1 MLGEEDALW
10 AEFAAESEEHLD
22 GIEAALAAAAPGAEG
37 INSLFRAF
45 HSLKGMSD
53 ALGAQGL
60 KALAHAAEDVLGLV
74 RAGRLP
80 LDPPLAE
87 LLLRTVDTL
96 RRQRRQVLEHRPEQP
111 AEPALMAAL
120 RRFAGVPSA
129 PPAQAP
135 PPAPAAEPAAD
146 PLLATLASRARA
158 AVPLLAA
165 LAGPAPDA
173 AARREAVALAEG
185 AALLGLHRLSAGFA
199 VLAEGAAG
207 PAALPAL
214 GRLRRQ
220 LERLSTLAGEA
231 AGAEELPVVLR
242 GTQDGWLEP
251 LLALLE
257 AGAAPAAL
265 ANAAREA
272 AAMAAALGEDALE
285 QRLLVLED
293 LADRAAEPD
302 AAAALAQA
310 AAAMLHG
317 RRDAGP
323 LPPDPAPEET
333 EPGLPALFLPV
344 MGAEARRRAL
354 AARAAGRGLFLARLA
369 LGVDAA
375 LEEQAGDWLR
385 RKGEVLASHNPAG
398 AEPPVLE
405 LLLASEESLPALS
418 GQAAQLDPGRHVLQ
432 EIAALPEAAAA
443 VAEAEAAGPVTLR
456 VRQETVDDIIAL
468 QAELGAAVLSLSE
481 VVREGG
487 TRAALGRLAG
497 LEASLPPH
505 AAPRLAAELERL
517 RQGQEA
523 LEALE
528 SRVGL
533 ALRRLDDAVMG
544 LRVVPIGTLLAR
556 LPRVARSV
564 AQAGGKQVEVLLE
577 GQAVAIDRGLVEILS
592 DPLLHLVRNAVDH
605 GLEAPEARRA
615 AGKPERGLLRIAAAR
630 EGGEILV
637 RVADDG
643 AGIDAGRVLR
653 RAVAQG
659 LLDEAAA
666 ARLSLPEVRALLFRP
681 GFSTAER
688 LTETSGRGVGLDV
701 VQEAVRRAGGTLEV
715 ESRPGEGTA
724 FLLRL
729 PLTASIQSVLL
740 VEVAG
745 HPYALPAARVQ
756 GVVEGGSLPVEA
768 EARSLPA
775 LLGLPEDA
783 APGGAGVAVLV
794 RSAGRLLALRVDR
807 VRRRSDLLLR
817 PLHPALASLPG
828 VGGMGVL
835 GDGEPVVLLEPEGF

>member
-22 GIEAALAAAAPGAEG
+22 GIEAALAAAAPGAEAV
-37 INSLFRAF
+37 NTLFRAF

-111 AEPALMAAL
+111 ADPALMAAL
-120 RRFAGVPSA
+120 RRFAGAPSA
-129 PPAQAP
+129 PPARAAP
-135 PPAPAAEPAAD
+135 VPPAAAD

-165 LAGPAPDA
+165 LAGPAPDL
-173 AARREAVALAEG
+173 AARREAAALSEG
-185 AALLGLHRLSAGFA
+185 AALLGLHRLAAGFA
-199 VLAEGAAG
+199 ALAEGGAG
-207 PAALPAL
+207 LAAL

-231 AGAEELPVVLR
+231 AGAEELPVALR
-242 GTQDGWLEP
+242 GTQEAWLEP

-257 AGAAPAAL
+257 AGAAPGAVAG
-265 ANAAREA
+265 AAREA

-317 RRDAGP
+317 RRDAAP
-323 LPPDPAPEET
+323 LPPDAAPGET
-333 EPGLPALFLPV
+333 ESGLPAMFLPV

-369 LGVDAA
+369 LCVDAA
-375 LEEQAGDWLR
+375 MEEQAGDWLR

-405 LLLASEESLPALS
+405 LLLASEEGLPALS
-418 GQAAQLDPGRHVLQ
+418 EQAALLDPGCHVLR
-432 EIAALPEAAAA
+432 EIAALPEAAPA
-443 VAEAEAAGPVTLR
+443 AEAEAAGPVTLR

-497 LEASLPPH
+497 LESSLPPH
-505 AAPRLAAELERL
+505 AAPRLAAEMERL

-533 ALRRLDDAVMG
+533 ALRRLDEAVMG
-544 LRVVPIGTLLAR
+544 LRVVPIGTLLSR
-556 LPRVARSV
+556 LPRVARTV

-605 GLEAPEARRA
+605 GLEGPAARRA
-615 AGKPERGLLRIAAAR
+615 AGKPERGLLRVAAAR
-630 EGGEILV
+630 EGSEILV

-659 LLDEAAA
+659 LVDEAGA
-666 ARLSLPEVRALLFRP
+666 ARLSQPEVQALLFRP

-688 LTETSGRGVGLDV
+688 VTETSGRGVGLDV
-701 VQEAVRRAGGTLEV
+701 VQEAVRRAGGTLGV

-756 GVVEGGSLPVEA
+756 GVVEAGSLPVEA
-768 EARSLPA
+768 EPRALSA

-783 APGGAGVAVLV
+783 GPGGAGVAVLV
-794 RSAGRLLALRVDR
+794 RSGGRLLALRVDR